1 MRISK
6 VMDDLKLKYGTLNP
20 FILSEHMNIEIKY
33 VNFLKNPRG
42 QYTTILGERVIL
54 LSNSIK
60 DTNEEYFVCAH
71 ELGHALLHRDMSGY
85 YSLNNS
91 TKNKSEYEAS
101 RFATKLIYEL
111 YKEEHDFELRT
122 VDLLSKEYGL
132 PEAFYYVI
140 ENY

>member
-1 MRISK
+1 MQISK
-6 VMDDLKLKYGTLNP
+6 MMDDLKNKYGTMNP
-20 FILSEHMNIEIKY
+20 FNLSEHMNIEIKY

-42 QYTTILGERVIL
+42 QYTTILGDKVIL

-71 ELGHALLHRDMSGY
+71 ELGHALLHTDISGY

-101 RFATKLIYEL
+101 KFATKLIYEL
-111 YKEEHDFELRT
+111 YKEEHDFKLSKI
-122 VDLLSKEYGL
+122 DLLSKEYGL
-132 PEAFYYVI
+132 PETFYSI
-140 ENY
+140 LENN